1 MLPLNTLMQLK
12 LLSFMAFQLS
22 LFI

>member
-1 MLPLNTLMQLK
+1 MLPLNTLVQLK